1 MAKTI
6 VLLIAAILIFGI
18 AQVAHTYTYT
28 YKNKTDHRIR
38 VSVRLYE
45 EGDRNCEIEPQGS
58 CRVSTRS
65 LLKNWTV
72 DVFLED
78 SWRPVLELNCDMLP
92 GDHPF
97 SIYAKEIRGPD
108 GALERKWIV
117 ENQ

>member
-1 MAKTI
+1 MTRKFFCC
-6 VLLIAAILIFGI
+6 LPAILLFGVT
-18 AQVAHTYTYT
+18 QLAHAYTYT

-38 VSVRLYE
+38 VNVRLYE
-45 EGDRNCEIEPQGS
+45 EGDRVYEIEAQGS
-58 CRVSTRS
+58 CQVSTHS

-72 DVFLED
+72 DLFLEN
-78 SWRPVLELNCDMLP
+78 SWRQVLELNCDMFP

-97 SIYAKEIRGPD
+97 SIYVKEIRGPD